1 MKALGSLL
9 LGVVL
14 AYACPKT
21 GTQDV
26 SVVKSADVKWV
37 DAKNMPAGVKSALI
51 HGDPAKGSFVL
62 LMKAP
67 AGTLFKPHTHSAD
80 EVVFLQSGEALI
92 SASATVDESKAQTVD
107 AGGYFSLK
115 AKTPHWA
122 KAKTE
127 IVFLR
132 YGNGPA
138 DVTYLDE
145 KK

>member
-1 MKALGSLL
+1 MKAFGSLL
-9 LGVVL
+9 LGAVL
-14 AYACPKT
+14 AFTCPKMFN
-21 GTQDV
+21 QDV

-37 DAKNMPAGVKSALI
+37 DAKNMPPGVKSALI
-51 HGDPAKGSFVL
+51 HGDPSKGSFVL

-67 AGTLFKPHTHSAD
+67 AGTLFKPHFHSAD
-80 EVVFLQSGEALI
+80 EVVFLQSGEALV
-92 SASATVDESKAQTVD
+92 SASDSVDEAKAQTVD

-122 KAKTE
+122 KAKTD

-132 YGNGPA
+132 YGNGAA